1 MLLAFELIATNHFR
15 QIDLKQAGLLAFQL
29 RQRSAEGAL
38 AILQRLREPFT
49 GLGAGLAYLLA
60 KAEREENREWS
71 NVSLTYAMRD
81 MEDEPS
87 DYSVA
92 DLKVVYK

>member
-1 MLLAFELIATNHFR
+1 MVMNQKIQNYIEKLPPSYQEEV
-15 QIDLKQAGLLAFQL
+15 IDF
-29 RQRSAEGAL
+29 
-38 AILQRLREPFT
+38 
-49 GLGAGLAYLLA
+49 LAYLLA

-71 NVSLTYAMRD
+71 DMSVTYAMRD

-92 DLKVVYK
+92 DLKVVYQ

>member
-1 MLLAFELIATNHFR
+1 MVMSRKIQSYIEKLPSSYEDEIVDF
-15 QIDLKQAGLLAFQL
+15 
-29 RQRSAEGAL
+29 
-38 AILQRLREPFT
+38 
-49 GLGAGLAYLLA
+49 LAYLLA

-71 NVSLTYAMRD
+71 KVSITYAMRD

-92 DLKVVYK
+92 DLKVVYQ

>member
-1 MLLAFELIATNHFR
+1 MLISQEI
-15 QIDLKQAGLLAFQL
+15 Q
-29 RQRSAEGAL
+29 S
-38 AILQRLREPFT
+38 ILEKLPPSYKEEVVDF
-49 GLGAGLAYLLA
+49 LAYLLA

-71 NVSLTYAMRD
+71 NVSLAYAMRD

-87 DYSVA
+87 EYGVA